1 MINGNGMHRRVKNA
15 GIEDGRDDEEDAIA
29 ANSCCYYY
37 REGQG
42 LFL

>member
-1 MINGNGMHRRVKNA
+1 VQVLIRS
-15 GIEDGRDDEEDAIA
+15 GRDDEEDAIA

-42 LFL
+42 LKNAGIEEAQ